1 MIKIIKNCGFDTL
14 RNELRSGT
22 VDTVNTVTENDKTDE
37 PIFLSED
44 ILCEADIMT
53 INDFL
58 RFDSDFIFEVL
69 QIHQ

>member
-58 RFDSDFIFEVL
+58 RFDRDFIFEVL
-69 QIHQ
+69 QIRR